1 MPKQTKPIKLTGTL
15 GETTFYKMKGK
26 YLLRKKTNLTK
37 TRVSTDAAF
46 ENSRKA
52 SQQFAKAVV
61 IPKAVYATL
70 PPSKKGHGVFGKLNG
85 MANVLLAKGMS
96 EEEVS
101 RTLENFLYCK

>member
-1 MPKQTKPIKLTGTL
+1 MPKQTQTIKLTGTL

-37 TRVSTDAAF
+37 ARVSKDAAF

-61 IPKAVYATL
+61 IAKAVYATL
-70 PPSKKGHGVFGKLNG
+70 PPSKKGHGVFGKLTG
-85 MANVLLAKGMS
+85 MANGLLGKGVSEAEVRVVL
-96 EEEVS
+96 E
-101 RTLENFLYCK
+101 RY